1 VATAIALAVVASA
14 IVALAVPGAPLDDA
28 LGRMSSVPGVARRAD
43 QFDRWVES
51 IVPLL
56 FLAFLLPGLAY
67 GWLTGVIRR
76 GSDAARLLTEATSGM
91 APVIVLAFFAAQF
104 IEYFKYSNLDKM
116 LAYSGGAWLAAAPLP
131 PALLLVAFVL
141 VTATFD
147 VFVVSMSAKYAMF
160 APVFVPMFM
169 VAGISP
175 ELTQCAYRIGDS
187 IGNLVTPLNPYLVIL
202 LVVMRRY
209 APRAGVGTLLA
220 VMLPYAIVFGVTW
233 IAFLIVW
240 IGLGAPLGPSAPL
253 WYPAI

>member
-1 VATAIALAVVASA
+1 MLIAATF
-14 IVALAVPGAPLDDA
+14 VPGAPLDDA
-28 LGRMSSVPGVARRAD
+28 LGRMAPVPGRARVGD
-43 QFDRWVES
+43 QFDRWVEV
-51 IVPLL
+51 IVPGL
-56 FLAFLLPGLAY
+56 FLLFLLPGLAY
-67 GWLTGVIRR
+67 GWITGSIRR
-76 GSDAARLLTEATSGM
+76 GADVAKLMTEATAGM

-116 LAYSGGAWLAAAPLP
+116 LAYSGGAWLSEAQLSP
-131 PALLLVAFVL
+131 LLLVVAFVL

-187 IGNLVTPLNPYLVIL
+187 VANLVTPLNPYLVIL

-220 VMLPYAIVFGVTW
+220 TMLPYAIVFGVAW
-233 IAFLIVW
+233 IGLLIVW
-240 IGLGAPLGPSAPL
+240 IVLGAPLGPSSPL
-253 WYPAI
+253 AYPSS